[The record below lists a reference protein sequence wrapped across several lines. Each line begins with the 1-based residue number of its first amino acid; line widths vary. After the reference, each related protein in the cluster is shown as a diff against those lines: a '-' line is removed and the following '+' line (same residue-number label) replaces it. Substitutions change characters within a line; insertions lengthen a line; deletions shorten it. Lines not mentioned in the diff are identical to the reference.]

1 MVKPKSKKVMK
12 QPRLSKGLALAAALF
27 LLAWAVT
34 ITVFLIQD
42 RGKGFRR
49 DINIVQ
55 NGYID
60 QAHYTG
66 RVERGQAGETFYYAL
81 YEYEDVNG
89 RVIYIQP
96 RDTFLTEEKAQLYGE
111 LNPTI
116 DILTDGKSYLWPD
129 TSKALVYF
137 GYIGPSMLMLICYVL
152 SGLCFWQMVK
162 AIRWAKEMKAR
173 ENSSVGQ

>member
-42 RGKGFRR
+42 RGSGFRTR
-49 DINIVQ
+49 MNIRQ

-66 RVERGQAGETFYYAL
+66 RVESGQARRTFYYAL

-96 RDTFLTEEKAQLYGE
+96 RHSYLTEEQARRYGE
-111 LNPTI
+111 LNPEI
-116 DILTDGKSYLWPD
+116 DILTNGESYIWPD
-129 TSKALVYF
+129 TSDADIYI

-152 SGLCFWQMVK
+152 SGLCFWQMAK
-162 AIRWAKEMKAR
+162 AIRWEKEMKAR
-173 ENSSVGQ
+173 ENSSV

>member
-1 MVKPKSKKVMK
+1 MV
-12 QPRLSKGLALAAALF
+12 
-27 LLAWAVT
+27 
-34 ITVFLIQD
+34 ILILD
-42 RGKGFRR
+42 GGSGFSTRM
-49 DINIVQ
+49 NIRQ

-116 DILTDGKSYLWPD
+116 DILTDGESYICPD
-129 TSKALVYF
+129 TSEADIYI
-137 GYIGPSMLMLICYVL
+137 GYIGPSILMLICYVL
-152 SGLCFWQMVK
+152 SGLCFWQMAK
-162 AIRWAKEMKAR
+162 AIRWEKEMKAMK
-173 ENSSVGQ
+173 NSSVGQ

>member
-1 MVKPKSKKVMK
+1 MK

-34 ITVFLIQD
+34 ITVFLIID
-42 RGKGFRR
+42 GGKGFR
-49 DINIVQ
+49 ININIIK

-66 RVERGQAGETFYYAL
+66 RVESGQARRTFYYAL
-81 YEYEDVNG
+81 YEYENVNG
-89 RVIYIQP
+89 RVLYIQP
-96 RDTFLTEEKAQLYGE
+96 RDSYLREEQAQRYGE

-116 DILTDGKSYLWPD
+116 DILTDGESYLWPD
-129 TSKALVYF
+129 TSKFDVYI
-137 GYIGPSMLMLICYVL
+137 GYIGPSMLMIICYVL
-152 SGLCFWQMVK
+152 SGLCFWQMAK

-173 ENSSVGQ
+173 ENNSVGQQGEQIPKE